1 MLNRLIITKVRDA
14 FVKNCIILVGN
25 AYDTLR
31 ASGVVNHDMDENTV
45 SENLRRLMR
54 QNSNGIVIAREQPMD
69 DGRLLSADK
78 KADALPRIDFQFE
91 WSWTIPQHQFVFCM
105 EAKNLYANDFMKT
118 GRRKKTSAV
127 YYHKRYVE
135 TGISHL
141 LRGYYPPD
149 TYLLGYVLEGS
160 ELNAIMGV
168 NTQVSAILSPVEI
181 LSPVQPLFPSLKTY
195 TSHHNQGVEIKHLML
210 QF

>member
-1 MLNRLIITKVRDA
+1 MLNKLFIDKVQDV
-14 FVKNCIILVGN
+14 FVKKCIVLVGN

-54 QNSNGIVIAREQPMD
+54 QNSNGIVIAREQPID
-69 DGRLLSADK
+69 NGRLLSSNE

-91 WSWTIPQHQFVFCM
+91 RSWTIPQLQFVFCM
-105 EAKNLYANDFMKT
+105 EAKNLYANNFKKT
-118 GRRKKTSAV
+118 GRRKMTSAL

-135 TGISHL
+135 TGISYL
-141 LRGYYPPD
+141 LRGYYPPN
-149 TYLLGYVLEGS
+149 TYLLGYVLEGL
-160 ELNAIMGV
+160 ELNAVIGV
-168 NTQVSAILSPVEI
+168 NTQVSTILSPAEI
-181 LSPVQPLFPSLKTY
+181 LTPIQPLYPSLKTY
-195 TSHHNQGVEIKHLML
+195 TSHHNQEVEIKHLML